1 MRISQAYISQSV
13 ADFPFYEKFGLE
25 PYTDINEPAIFF
37 GCYSDKDLLAILRHR
52 KYAVI
57 YWCGQDALDFRD
69 WDMVYDCFHV
79 TCLDKVWELINNA
92 SYEITPYLL
101 KQFNI
106 IPQAEVKPLGN
117 KIYAYLPMSHPRYHG
132 IETLINLNS
141 KYEIIIGD
149 GSIPQNEWHEG
160 KADEIYSQCFIG
172 LVLSNFAGGGQS
184 IIEMGIRGIKVVTN
198 VLTLPNVI
206 NWNMIEDIETAIQ
219 TEAKRINK
227 KPTKLAESV
236 IGELDNEFNFLNT
249 DYYD

>member
-1 MRISQAYISQSV
+1 MRITQAYISQSV

-37 GCYSDKDLLAILRHR
+37 GCYSDADLLAVLRHR
-52 KYAVI
+52 GFKLV

-69 WDMVYDCFHV
+69 WDLVNLCHHV
-79 TCLDKVWELINNA
+79 TCLDRVYDLIHA
-92 SYEITPYLL
+92 QDVLCYRLP
-101 KQFNI
+101 QFNI
-106 IPQAEVKPLGN
+106 IPPATIQPLGD

-160 KADEIYSQCFIG
+160 KADEIYSQVFLG
-172 LVLSNFAGGGQS
+172 LVLSPFAGGGQS

-206 NWNMIEDIETAIQ
+206 NWNTLTDVENAIK
-219 TEAKRINK
+219 TESKKINK
-227 KPTKLAESV
+227 IQLELAQWV
-236 IGELDNEFNFLNT
+236 NRELDNEFEFLNT
-249 DYYD
+249 EYYES